1 MIPLFDIMSNSSNR
15 IPYVNFQSQWKDE
28 KDDLLPIIEKVL
40 SSGQYVYGAE
50 LNKFEANIAKLC
62 GVKYATGLNSGTD
75 ALIFALHLSGIG
87 KGDEVITPP
96 NSFIASTSAII
107 NVGATPVFVD
117 VLPDQNIDPL
127 NIEAA
132 ITKNTK
138 AIMPVHLTGR
148 ICDME
153 PIMDIAKRNNLVVI
167 EDAAQA
173 IGSQYKGQMSGSI
186 GDIGCFST
194 HPLKNLNACGD
205 AGFLTTNDEKIYNQS
220 KTLRNHGMVNRNI
233 VNHFGTVS
241 RMDNLQAA
249 ILNYRL
255 DKLEHITEKRRSNAE
270 VYFDEINMTDMYIPG
285 EKTYEYNTYH
295 TFVVQTAHRDKLKE
309 YLFSNGIDTA
319 IHYPIPIHL
328 QPASNTLGYKVGDF
342 PITEK
347 QSKEILTLP
356 VNQYLTKDELERVIY
371 IINEFFR

>member
-1 MIPLFDIMSNSSNR
+1 MSISSNR
-15 IPYVNFQSQWKDE
+15 IPYVNLKAQWQEE

-40 SSGQYVYGAE
+40 SRGQYVFGDE
-50 LNKFEANIAKLC
+50 LDQFEENIAKLC

-75 ALIFALHLSGIG
+75 ALIFALQLSDIG

-96 NSFIASTSAII
+96 NSFISSTSAII
-107 NVGATPVFVD
+107 HAGATPVFVD

-127 NIEAA
+127 KIEAA

-153 PIMDIAKRNNLVVI
+153 AIMDIAKRNNLVVI

-205 AGFLTTNDEKIYNQS
+205 AGFLTTNDENIYNQS
-220 KTLRNHGMVNRNI
+220 KILRNHGIVNRNI

-255 DKLEHITEKRRSNAE
+255 GNLEHVTQKRRSNAE
-270 VYFDEINMTDMYIPG
+270 VYFDEINMADIYIPE

-328 QPASNTLGYKVGDF
+328 QPASKKLGYKVGDF

-356 VNQYLTKDELERVIY
+356 VNQYLTKDELERVIC
-371 IINEFFR
+371 IVNEFVR

>member
-1 MIPLFDIMSNSSNR
+1 MGNSSNR
-15 IPYVNFQSQWKDE
+15 IPYVNFQSQWKEE

-40 SSGQYVYGAE
+40 SSGQYIGGEE
-50 LNKFEANIAKLC
+50 LDKFEANIAKLC

-96 NSFIASTSAII
+96 NSFISSTSSII

-117 VLPDQNIDPL
+117 VLPDQNIDPSK
-127 NIEAA
+127 IEEA

-153 PIMDIAKRNNLVVI
+153 SIMDIAVRNNLVVI

-173 IGSQYKGQMSGSI
+173 IGSQYKGQTSGSI
-186 GDIGCFST
+186 GFIGCFST

-205 AGFLTTNDEKIYNQS
+205 AGFLTTNDENIYNQS
-220 KTLRNHGMVNRNI
+220 KTLRNHGMANRNI

-255 DKLEHITEKRRSNAE
+255 SKLEYVTQRRRDNAE
-270 VYFDEINMTDMYIPG
+270 VYFDEINMVGMYIPE

-295 TFVVQTAHRDKLKE
+295 TFVVQTEHRDKLKE

-328 QPASNTLGYKVGDF
+328 QPASKNLGYKEGDF
-342 PITEK
+342 HITEK
-347 QSKEILTLP
+347 QSKQILTLP
-356 VNQYLTKDELERVIY
+356 INQFLSEVDLERIISVI
-371 IINEFFR
+371 NQFEKDFL

>member
-1 MIPLFDIMSNSSNR
+1 MGISPNQ
-15 IPYVNFQSQWKDE
+15 IPYVNLQAQWREEKDE
-28 KDDLLPIIEKVL
+28 LLPIIEKVL
-40 SSGQYVYGAE
+40 SSGQYVGGEE
-50 LNKFEANIAKLC
+50 LDKFEENIAKLC

-75 ALIFALHLSGIG
+75 ALIFALYLFGIG
-87 KGDEVITPP
+87 EGDEVITPP
-96 NSFIASTSAII
+96 NSFIASAAAII
-107 NVGATPVFVD
+107 HVGATPVFVD
-117 VLPDQNIDPL
+117 VLPDQNNDPSK
-127 NIEAA
+127 IESA

-148 ICDME
+148 VCDME

-205 AGFLTTNDEKIYNQS
+205 AGFLTTNDENIYSQS
-220 KTLRNHGMVNRNI
+220 KTLRNHGIINRNI
-233 VNHFGTVS
+233 VHHFGTVS
-241 RMDNLQAA
+241 RMDNLQAT

-255 DKLEHITEKRRSNAE
+255 KKLEEVTLKRRKNAQL
-270 VYFDEINMTDMYIPG
+270 YIEGIDNPDLFVPK
-285 EKTYEYNTYH
+285 EKSSEYNVYH
-295 TFVVQTAHRDKLKE
+295 TFVIQTKWRDQLKK
-309 YLFSNGIDTA
+309 YLYQNKIDTA

-328 QPASNTLGYKVGDF
+328 QPAAKKLEYKIGDF
-342 PITEK
+342 PVTEK

-356 VNQYLTKDELERVIY
+356 VNQLLEKNDLER
-371 IINEFFR
+371 IINVVNKFQRTP